1 MNMYLL
7 RRLWFLFAL
16 LCVTAV
22 ASHPGAALSKTAT
35 PKATA
40 PAAAATTDAASTAT
54 TSDQSATAAPP
65 AADTDDFNDEPE
77 SVDRHGRLDWRNRI
91 ETRHRHRHDTD
102 NDIVSIGHSSH
113 LQSGEKAD
121 AVVSVF
127 GSSTSEG
134 EAGDVVSVM
143 GNTRVTGPV
152 HDSAVAV
159 LGNVYIDSKVDGDVV
174 AVLGNVTLGP
184 NAEIGGDVVAVLGTM
199 QRDPAAITHGS
210 VQRVLNF
217 DAGVGGFDWLNT
229 WITHCLLYARPLAF
243 VHGLGWAWTLALGLL
258 AFYACLALLFRSGV
272 DQCVH
277 TLETEPGHTA
287 LAALIGI
294 LLTPVLLVLLC
305 VTVIGIAAV
314 PFVVGALFCM
324 SLFGKAVMLAWLG
337 GRVTGRRPGPA
348 GHPAVAILIGGALVL
363 LLYVVPVVGFL
374 VYKLLGFFGFGAVVY
389 TLVLRARARRAF
401 NGASPPSAGARVS
414 DLHDAATT
422 ASATMAGAGWTASA
436 APAAAGAAAA
446 ASCRSGIECRRR
458 RPGAARLDAA
468 TVRTACPG
476 APAHHGGDAARRF
489 LDTHGGLAAGCL
501 IGRIRHEPAAPIRQL
516 PYSDSCHLR
525 CSHVETAGHDGR
537 RHRVRFARGSIGRAA
552 GRLGNGDRA
561 CPRLL
566 SVVIRSVPG
575 LYLDCLR
582 RQRSGLARQNRR
594 DRGGAGQAGRTVALG
609 AAQSQLGFTTA
620 RGSRPAAMPCICGS
634 RGGAPRC
641 AGSVHSRRGTWAAAL
656 Q

>member
-1 MNMYLL
+1 MNMDLL
-7 RRLWFLFAL
+7 RRLGFLFAL

-22 ASHPGAALSKTAT
+22 AGHPGAALSKTAT
-35 PKATA
+35 PKTTVPAAAATAEPASTTAAADHSATAA
-40 PAAAATTDAASTAT
+40 PAAAATTDAASTA
-54 TSDQSATAAPP
+54 A
-65 AADTDDFNDEPE
+65 TDDFNDEPE
-77 SVDRHGRLDWRNRI
+77 SVDRHGRLDWRSRI
-91 ETRHRHRHDTD
+91 ETRHRHRHDTG

-121 AVVSVF
+121 SVVSVF
-127 GSSTSEG
+127 GSSTNDG
-134 EAGDVVSVM
+134 EAMDVVSVF

-184 NAEIGGDVVAVLGTM
+184 NAEVGGEVVAVLGTM

-210 VQRVLNF
+210 VERILNF
-217 DAGVGGFDWLNT
+217 DTGVGGFDGLNT
-229 WITHCLLYARPLAF
+229 WITHCLFYARPLAF

-272 DQCVH
+272 DQCLH

-287 LAALIGI
+287 LAGLIGI

-348 GHPAVAILIGGALVL
+348 SHPAVAILIGGALVL

-401 NGASPPSAGARVS
+401 NGASPPSAGARGP
-414 DLHDAATT
+414 DLHDTGTA
-422 ASATMAGAGWTASA
+422 ASATVASASMAGAGWTASA
-436 APAAAGAAAA
+436 SPAAAGAAA
-446 ASCRSGIECRRR
+446 I
-458 RPGAARLDAA
+458 GAA
-468 TVRTACPG
+468 
-476 APAHHGGDAARRF
+476 
-489 LDTHGGLAAGCL
+489 AAGAA
-501 IGRIRHEPAAPIRQL
+501 AAPE
-516 PYSDSCHLR
+516 SS
-525 CSHVETAGHDGR
+525 A
-537 RHRVRFARGSIGRAA
+537 AA
-552 GRLGNGDRA
+552 GA
-561 CPRLL
+561 
-566 SVVIRSVPG
+566 VPPA
-575 LYLDCLR
+575 
-582 RQRSGLARQNRR
+582 SAPPPS
-594 DRGGAGQAGRTVALG
+594 APHVPVPPHIT
-609 AAQSQLGFTTA
+609 
-620 RGSRPAAMPCICGS
+620 AAMPRAGFWIRMAALSLDVLLVGFVMS
-634 RGGAPRC
+634 LLHPFGNFHILILAIYGAVMWKLRGTTVGGIVCDLHVVRLDGRPVDWETAIVRALGCFLSLFVVFLGFIWIAFDANGQAWHDKIAGTVVVRAKRGAP
-641 AGSVHSRRGTWAAAL
+641 L
-656 Q
+656 L

>member
-7 RRLWFLFAL
+7 RRLGFLFAL

-35 PKATA
+35 PKTA
-40 PAAAATTDAASTAT
+40 PAAATATDAASTAT
-54 TSDQSATAAPP
+54 TSDRSATEAPA

-77 SVDRHGRLDWRNRI
+77 SADRHGRLDWRNRI
-91 ETRHRHRHDTD
+91 ETRHRHRHDIDD
-102 NDIVSIGHSSH
+102 NDLVSIGHSSH

-121 AVVSVF
+121 SVVSVF

-134 EAGDVVSVM
+134 EAADVVSVF

-152 HDSAVAV
+152 HDNAVAV
-159 LGNVYIDSKVDGDVV
+159 LGNVYIDSKVEGDVV

-184 NAEIGGDVVAVLGTM
+184 NADIGGDVVAVLGTM

-210 VQRVLNF
+210 VQRILNF

-229 WITHCLLYARPLAF
+229 WITHCLLYARPLAL
-243 VHGLGWAWTLALGLL
+243 VSGLGWAWTLALGLL

-272 DQCVH
+272 EQCVH

-287 LAALIGI
+287 LAGLIGI

-348 GHPAVAILIGGALVL
+348 SHPAVAILIGGALVL

-401 NGASPPSAGARVS
+401 NGASPPAAGARAA
-414 DLHDAATT
+414 DLRDTATASATT

-436 APAAAGAAAA
+436 APAAAGAAA
-446 ASCRSGIECRRR
+446 
-458 RPGAARLDAA
+458 PGAAAA
-468 TVRTACPG
+468 PESSA
-476 APAHHGGDAARRF
+476 
-489 LDTHGGLAAGCL
+489 AAG
-501 IGRIRHEPAAPIRQL
+501 GPVPPASTPPPSAPHL
-516 PYSDSCHLR
+516 P
-525 CSHVETAGHDGR
+525 
-537 RHRVRFARGSIGRAA
+537 
-552 GRLGNGDRA
+552 
-561 CPRLL
+561 
-566 SVVIRSVPG
+566 VPPHI
-575 LYLDCLR
+575 
-582 RQRSGLARQNRR
+582 
-594 DRGGAGQAGRTVALG
+594 T
-609 AAQSQLGFTTA
+609 
-620 RGSRPAAMPCICGS
+620 AAMPRAGFWIRMAALLLDVLLVGFVMALLHPLGHFHILILAIYGAVMWKL
-634 RGGAPRC
+634 RGTTVGGIVCDLHVVRLDGRPVDWETAIVRALGCFLSLFVVFLGFIWIAFDANGQAWHDKIAGTVVVRAKRGAPL
-641 AGSVHSRRGTWAAAL
+641 V
-656 Q
+656 